1 MRGHPDAAIVPSRQ
15 SCVSA
20 SRCSKKPAS
29 SGAAAANSFQFTVR
43 SEGKLF
49 VVPTSKR
56 LNVAVVGATGI
67 VGQEMLKVL
76 AQRGFPTE
84 RVVALASERSKGMTA
99 AYNGSQL
106 PIEALHEDSFKGI
119 DIALFSA
126 SSDVSLMHAPLAAES
141 GAIAIDNSSAWRMKE
156 NVPLVVPEVN
166 RDDIASNEGI
176 VANPN
181 CCAIPLTVVLS
192 PLHKKVGVERVLV
205 STYQSA
211 SGAGKAL
218 VDELDE
224 QTKAIAAGTEPQA
237 SVYPRQLAYN
247 VVPGGWRPE
256 ADGYNEEEVKI
267 VNEARKI
274 RHMPELRITATC
286 VRVPVPVGH
295 GESVFIETTK
305 KITADEARTLLG
317 SAPGVIVEDD
327 PHARLYPTPHHVAG
341 KDEVYVGRIR
351 RDPSTARGLALW
363 IVSDNLRK
371 GAALNAVQ
379 IAEEALNMGLVK
391 V

>member
-1 MRGHPDAAIVPSRQ
+1 M
-15 SCVSA
+15 
-20 SRCSKKPAS
+20 
-29 SGAAAANSFQFTVR
+29 
-43 SEGKLF
+43 
-49 VVPTSKR
+49 R
-56 LNVAVVGATGI
+56 LNVAVVGATGM

-84 RVVALASERSKGMTA
+84 RVIALASERSKGMTV
-99 AYNGSQL
+99 AYNGSRL
-106 PIEALHEDSFKGI
+106 AIEALREDSFKGI

-126 SSDVSLMHAPLAAES
+126 SADVSLMYAPIAAEA
-141 GAIAIDNSSAWRMKE
+141 GAIVIDNSSAWRMKA

-166 RDDIASNEGI
+166 RDDIKDSEGI
-176 VANPN
+176 IANPN

-224 QTKAIAAGTEPQA
+224 QTKAIAAGTEPLA
-237 SVYPRQLAYN
+237 TVYPQQLAYN

-267 VNEARKI
+267 VNETRKI
-274 RHMPELRITATC
+274 MHLPELRITATC
-286 VRVPVPVGH
+286 VRVPVPIGH
-295 GESVFIETTK
+295 GESVFVETLDP
-305 KITADEARTLLG
+305 ITADEVRTLLG
-317 SAPGVIVEDD
+317 SAPGIIVEDD
-327 PHARLYPTPHHVAG
+327 PQARLYPTPHGVAG

-363 IVSDNLRK
+363 IVSDNIRK

-379 IAEEALNMGLVK
+379 IAEEAIEMGV
-391 V
+391 VARR